1 MKLPRLRTFP
11 TIDSHSF
18 SPSPTSFILL
28 QSCSLLPTFAA
39 PPSSRPLVSSKLDGP
54 MKFAVRHFYLASLS
68 PSLSLSLSLRE
79 RGLSQT
85 HPLLENARFLSRIL
99 FHRGRNL
106 GQTRE
111 KRREERKKAKCRFRT
126 ILERS
131 ISYERCRSPLAYKT
145 FIKSPTK

>member
-18 SPSPTSFILL
+18 SPSPSSFPL
-28 QSCSLLPTFAA
+28 QSWSLLPFAA
-39 PPSSRPLVSSKLDGP
+39 LPPRLLVSSKLDGP

-68 PSLSLSLSLRE
+68 LSFSLSGRERPLSDSPSLGE
-79 RGLSQT
+79 RPIPLED
-85 HPLLENARFLSRIL
+85 PLLPR
-99 FHRGRNL
+99 RNL
-106 GQTRE
+106 GQTRV
-111 KRREERKKAKCRFRT
+111 REERETKCRFRT